1 MRDLIPEPNM
11 TAYMCEHGCYL
22 LLIADE
28 LKEAYRGLVIHW
40 RDLNG
45 CWYAA
50 RWRDQDH
57 QFEVSTTGGDPRSGM
72 LIAGPESNAE
82 GM

>member
-1 MRDLIPEPNM
+1 MHEFIPESKM
-11 TAYMCEHGCYL
+11 ATYMCEHGCCL
-22 LLIADE
+22 LLVTDE
-28 LKEAYRGLVIHW
+28 LREAYRGLVIHW

-50 RWRDQDH
+50 RWLNQDH
-57 QFEVSTTGGDPRSGM
+57 QFEVSAGLELEMPV
-72 LIAGPESNAE
+72 AGPESNAE